1 MKPKKNKDASLRNRK
16 IVAGLMIFFSFF
28 LATFS
33 FYFYQVFKTPNL
45 QTQKEDRYLLI
56 PTGATYKTV
65 IDSLKHNDMLHDEM
79 SFSLLAKM
87 MGYQDQVLPGR
98 YLITKDMSNRAAL
111 RILKGGLQTPVKL
124 TFNNI
129 RLKNELAEKVARNLE
144 MPTDSLLDL
153 LNDPAI
159 TQQYGFDTTTIMC
172 MFLPNTYEVLWT
184 IKPNKLMDKM
194 SKEYK
199 RFWNQERL
207 KQAERIGFT
216 PVQVSILASI
226 VEAEQMQ
233 HNDEKPRVAGL
244 YMNRLKTNMPLQADP
259 TLIFALQDFGI
270 RRVLKVHREVN
281 SPYNTY
287 VRTGLT
293 PGPINLTSLAS
304 LDAVLHYEK
313 HNYTYMCAKEDFSG
327 YHNFTNDFNQH
338 LKNAQL
344 FQAALNKL
352 SILK

>member
-1 MKPKKNKDASLRNRK
+1 
-16 IVAGLMIFFSFF
+16 MIFFSFF

-65 IDSLKHNDMLHDEM
+65 VDSLKHNDMLHDEM

-98 YLITKDMSNRAAL
+98 YLITKDMSNHAAL

-144 MPTDSLLDL
+144 MPTDSLLGL
-153 LNDPAI
+153 LNDSAI

-172 MFLPNTYEVLWT
+172 MFLPNTYEVMWT
-184 IKPNKLMDKM
+184 IKPRTLMDKM

-207 KQAERIGFT
+207 KQAESIGFT

-226 VEAEQMQ
+226 VEAEQMR

-259 TLIFALQDFGI
+259 TLIFALQDFSI

-287 VRTGLT
+287 VRTGLP
-293 PGPINLTSLAS
+293 PGPINLPSLAS

-327 YHNFTNDFNQH
+327 YHNFTNDFGQH